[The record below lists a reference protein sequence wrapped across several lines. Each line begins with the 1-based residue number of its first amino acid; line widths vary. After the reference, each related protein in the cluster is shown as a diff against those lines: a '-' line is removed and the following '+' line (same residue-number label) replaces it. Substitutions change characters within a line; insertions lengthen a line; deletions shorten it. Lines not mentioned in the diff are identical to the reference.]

1 MLKSM
6 TGYGRGE
13 AAAGG
18 MTLAVEIKSV
28 NHRYGDVTVKSP
40 RALYPLETEI
50 KKKVAEKLRRGKID
64 VFITQEFAAGG
75 TAAPLLNRGLADA
88 YVRVFEEMRQAYGLE
103 GGIPLSLLASQRD
116 VLVLREEALAEGEVE
131 KALFVA
137 LEQALEAM
145 EKMRLAEGSA
155 TSRDLEGR
163 LVTVEELLSAVETRA
178 PEVPREWRG
187 KLTERLSRLEKELEV
202 DPQRLAQ
209 ELALFA
215 DRCDISEELTRFRS
229 HLGQVRGLFDS
240 AEPVG
245 RQLDFLLQELNRETN
260 TMGSKSNDAELT
272 RMVVTIKAEL
282 EKVREQIQNIE

>member
-145 EKMRLAEGSA
+145 EKMRLAEGGA

-187 KLTERLSRLEKELEV
+187 KLAERLSRLEKEFEV